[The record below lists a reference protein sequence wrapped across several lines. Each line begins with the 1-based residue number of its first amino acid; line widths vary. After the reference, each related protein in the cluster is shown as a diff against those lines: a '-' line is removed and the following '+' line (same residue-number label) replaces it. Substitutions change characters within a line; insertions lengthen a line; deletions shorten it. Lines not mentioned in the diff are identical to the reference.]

1 ACCEV
6 LGLDEDCF
14 ELRALRRYRDRVL
27 ASRPGGRAAIALY
40 YELAPLILRALPDA
54 ARAPRL
60 RSVYARFILPS
71 AVAARFGLNA
81 LAYRLYVRMLEE
93 LARDFTPEHAEK
105 TSGRESDPRP
115 LL

>member
-1 ACCEV
+1 
-6 LGLDEDCF
+6 
-14 ELRALRRYRDRVL
+14 
-27 ASRPGGRAAIALY
+27 
-40 YELAPLILRALPDA
+40 
-54 ARAPRL
+54 
-60 RSVYARFILPS
+60 LPS
-71 AVAARFGLNA
+71 AVAARFGLKA